1 MQGFSRLR
9 FRAYA
14 RDLEQAILGLR
25 EEMPPRGWP
34 IRPRK
39 PEESIAMND
48 AAANNYAQ
56 QVVGGSAGVGSLP
69 NVTPLPTVELQPAQP
84 QVPVLTEPLKRN
96 VTGASGLGS
105 SVQALIAAIKAEVD
119 GAHADLRAA
128 ATEVRTGINTVKSV
142 TTALRG
148 EANDIK
154 SSLGQF
160 SNGGPE

>member
-1 MQGFSRLR
+1 MIGFSHLR

-14 RDLEQAILGLR
+14 EDLEQALLR
-25 EEMPPRGWP
+25 LSEEKMAPHGWP
-34 IRPRK
+34 IRPK
-39 PEESIAMND
+39 PEP
-48 AAANNYAQ
+48 
-56 QVVGGSAGVGSLP
+56 QVTETA
-69 NVTPLPTVELQPAQP
+69 NVTPLPVVEIVPEAKPTQAVAQ
-84 QVPVLTEPLKRN
+84 TEPLKRN

-142 TTALRG
+142 TKALQT

-160 SNGGPE
+160 SNMGPE